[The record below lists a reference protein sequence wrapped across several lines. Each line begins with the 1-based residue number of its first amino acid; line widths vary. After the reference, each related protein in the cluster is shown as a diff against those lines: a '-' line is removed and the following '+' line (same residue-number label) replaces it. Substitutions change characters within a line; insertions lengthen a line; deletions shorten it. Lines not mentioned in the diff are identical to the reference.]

1 MNHAIRSLSLV
12 SLVLGASCHSS
23 HDNSKKPNTI
33 GGGGSGPYLEVEI
46 NDDAWNAN
54 WVGEIRAGDFI
65 PIEGFITECCPDP
78 YDGFSFFTY
87 EAVRLRMT
95 LFESQPGADL
105 DFAIYIPEIDGVVA
119 AFETDNHPEFGVF
132 DFVGPGEFH
141 IVVRSF
147 SGDSN
152 YRLEVDVRPLPFALS
167 TGPDTPDASP
177 SPFSLEAFSGYAK
190 ASSEPVLQVAPLLP
204 DPALAPEF
212 GSSVDAEI
220 RDAQRLP
227 ERDD

>member
-1 MNHAIRSLSLV
+1 MKHVIHSLSLA
-12 SLVLGASCHSS
+12 SLALGASCHSG
-23 HDNSKKPNTI
+23 HDDSNQPNVI
-33 GGGGSGPYLEVEI
+33 GGGGSSPYLEVEI

-54 WVGEIRAGDFI
+54 WVGEIRAGDFL
-65 PIEGFITECCPDP
+65 PIEGFITECCPDA

-105 DFAIYIPEIDGVVA
+105 DFAIYIPEIDAVVA
-119 AFETDNHPEFGVF
+119 AYETDNHPEFGVF

-152 YRLEVDVRPLPFALS
+152 YRLEVDVRPLPFAL
-167 TGPDTPDASP
+167 TNDPGTPDASP
-177 SPFSLEAFSGYAK
+177 SPFSLEAFADYAK
-190 ASSEPVLQVAPLLP
+190 SWSEPSLRVAPLLP
-204 DPALAPEF
+204 ELELEAEPEAQAL
-212 GSSVDAEI
+212 
-220 RDAQRLP
+220 DAQRSF
-227 ERDD
+227 DDGD